1 MALNLLLS
9 LPRATTP
16 FTLLLHSFLFLKV
29 TKGLYQKY
37 GEQRVIDTPI
47 TEMGFTGLA
56 TGAAYKDLRPVVEFM
71 TFNFSLQAIDQILNS
86 AAKQL
91 YMSAGDCPVP
101 VVFRGP
107 NGAASGVGEDKLL
120 FMSSTSA
127 FLLWLL
133 VIRCRCCCFTA
144 C

>member
-1 MALNLLLS
+1 M
-9 LPRATTP
+9 
-16 FTLLLHSFLFLKV
+16 
-29 TKGLYQKY
+29 
-37 GEQRVIDTPI
+37 IDTPI

-107 NGAASGVGEDKLL
+107 NGAAAGVGEERDRRQSGEEGERPTDQHGRRR
-120 FMSSTSA
+120 FGATFS
-127 FLLWLL
+127 
-133 VIRCRCCCFTA
+133 
-144 C
+144 

>member
-1 MALNLLLS
+1 M
-9 LPRATTP
+9 
-16 FTLLLHSFLFLKV
+16 
-29 TKGLYQKY
+29 
-37 GEQRVIDTPI
+37 IDTPI

-91 YMSAGDCPVP
+91 YMSAGNCPVP

-107 NGAASGVGEDKLL
+107 NGAASGVGEGRKGERQKGKEGDRQKDRQTEREADK
-120 FMSSTSA
+120 
-127 FLLWLL
+127 
-133 VIRCRCCCFTA
+133 RE
-144 C
+144 